1 MKSITLH
8 IEAMSCGHCLNAVN
22 QAIAS
27 VPGAKPI
34 AVRIGR
40 ADVDYDESIASPGS
54 IAEAVRSA
62 GYPATP
68 VES

>member
-8 IEAMSCGHCLNAVN
+8 IEGMSCSHCLNAVN
-22 QAIAS
+22 QAIAKIPS
-27 VPGAKPI
+27 AKPL

-40 ADVDYDESIASPGS
+40 AEVEYDETITSAVNV
-54 IAEAVRSA
+54 AEAVRSA

-68 VES
+68 VDS

>member
-34 AVRIGR
+34 AVRMGR
-40 ADVDYDESIASPGS
+40 ADIEYDESLTSPAN
-54 IAEAVRSA
+54 IAETVRAA

-68 VES
+68 IGS